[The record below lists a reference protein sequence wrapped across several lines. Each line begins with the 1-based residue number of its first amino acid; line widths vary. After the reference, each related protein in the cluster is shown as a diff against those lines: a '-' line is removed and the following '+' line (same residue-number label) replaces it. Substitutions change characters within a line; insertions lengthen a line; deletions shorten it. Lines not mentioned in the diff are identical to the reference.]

1 MPNFPVDSH
10 IFKCSNYT
18 EVCNSEAE
26 DMQGL
31 SCMLVPVFFP
41 PQFKIIQIVVTYGD
55 GCLFYFI
62 SNCFY

>member
-41 PQFKIIQIVVTYGD
+41 HNSKLYK
-55 GCLFYFI
+55 
-62 SNCFY
+62 